1 MVADMPTANQDWMR
15 GRVPERV
22 VATPPSAPVSGP
34 RSHEHGLAT
43 ETPCLHETGT
53 ARDGTSARNRVLVG
67 VLVTVIALVY
77 LTPRLIALDR
87 LVTVDE
93 SFWLG
98 FSANFYEGVRNGGL
112 ADTYQYAHPGVTIM
126 WAGTIGFLLEYP
138 DYPTDHPQ
146 QVGKQYAIHEDLQA
160 LGRNAFDILLTS
172 RVVKILMQTV
182 AFAIGFWL
190 ARPVF
195 GTLTT
200 VVATL
205 LLAFD
210 PFLIGHDR
218 LLHVDGMCALTA
230 YVSLVAFVRF
240 LQDQTRTRFLV
251 LSGVFA
257 ALAWLTRTP
266 AVLIAGVVGLALL
279 VVAWGQLRSRRHSL
293 RQVALGTAGSAL
305 LWGAAAM
312 LTTLLA
318 WPALWAAPGMVAQR
332 MVAYSSEAAGEGH
345 EAPIFFNGV
354 SYRGD
359 PGLLYYPVSL
369 LWRLTPITLAGLA
382 IVLVAVAF
390 RSRTI
395 IPRHL
400 RAPLAILATFALL
413 YVLAMSLGAKKFD
426 RYVLPAY
433 PALDLIAAV
442 GIVGAGRLLATQRRR
457 VARALAWLAIS
468 GAVLGQLASALTTA
482 PYYLPYFNPLVGGTA
497 GAEEM
502 LLLGWGEGMDQV
514 ADFILSQPGGDHAVV
529 HTSNARV
536 SLTYL
541 MPTTATIV
549 TTGYRADMRSMVAWA
564 QADYYVA
571 YVSQWQRDA
580 FSRPIDYLSQ
590 FPPLRMV
597 RLGGVDFARIY
608 DLNAIPPPPE
618 LANDHACA
626 FRFGDDVQLV
636 AYADVRLAPTS
647 EANRHRLTFYFLS
660 APQARNSYDIQLEL
674 LPRSSRLEPFAH
686 TLTLRPNPASG
697 LLSTADVE
705 VELPGKRSIKSYFP
719 LVSVLDPATGK
730 PIEATQVISGV
741 TGTKAVL
748 TSCA

>member
-1 MVADMPTANQDWMR
+1 MDERPT
-15 GRVPERV
+15 
-22 VATPPSAPVSGP
+22 
-34 RSHEHGLAT
+34 GLSK
-43 ETPCLHETGT
+43 PCI
-53 ARDGTSARNRVLVG
+53 RNRVLIG
-67 VLVTVIALVY
+67 VLVAVIALAY
-77 LTPRLIALDR
+77 LMPRLIALDR

-98 FSANFYEGVRNGGL
+98 RSANFYAGLRGGEF
-112 ADTYQYAHPGVTIM
+112 ARTYQHAHPGVTIM
-126 WAGTIGFLLEYP
+126 WAGTAGFLLEYP
-138 DYPTDHPQ
+138 SFPEEHPG
-146 QVGKQYAIHEDLQA
+146 QVAKEYAIHEDLQA
-160 LGRNAFDILLTS
+160 LGHNALDLLIAG
-172 RVVKILMQTV
+172 RAAKIVLQAV

-190 ARPVF
+190 AWPVF
-195 GTLTT
+195 GRLPT

-218 LLHVDGMCALTA
+218 LLHVDGVCALTA
-230 YVSLVAFVRF
+230 YVSLIAFVRF
-240 LQDQTRTRFLV
+240 LQDQTRTRFLL

-266 AVLIAGVVGLALL
+266 ALLIAGVVGLALL
-279 VVAWGQLRSRRHSL
+279 VVAWGQLRSRRVSL
-293 RQVALGTAGSAL
+293 RQAALGTAGSGL
-305 LWGAAAM
+305 LWGVAAM
-312 LTTLLA
+312 LTTFLA
-318 WPALWAAPGMVAQR
+318 WPALWSAPGMVARR
-332 MVAYSSEAAGEGH
+332 MFAYSIEAAGEGH

-369 LWRLTPITLAGLA
+369 LWRLTPVTLAGLA
-382 IVLVAVAF
+382 IVLVAVAV
-390 RSRTI
+390 RSRI
-395 IPRHL
+395 VVPRHL
-400 RAPLAILATFALL
+400 RAPLAILATFVLL

-426 RYVLPAY
+426 RYALPAY

-442 GIVGAGRLLATQRRR
+442 GIVGAGRLLAAQGRR
-457 VARALAWLAIS
+457 VACALAWLAIA

-497 GAEEM
+497 GAEDM

-541 MPTTATIV
+541 MSPTTTVV
-549 TTGYRADMRSMVAWA
+549 TTGYRADMPSMVAWA
-564 QADYYVA
+564 HADYYVA

-590 FPPLRMV
+590 FPPLKTV
-597 RLGGVDFARIY
+597 RFGGVDFARIY

-618 LANDHACA
+618 LTNDHACA

-636 AYADVRLAPTS
+636 AYEDVRLEPTS
-647 EANRHRLTFYFLS
+647 EANLHRLTFFFLS
-660 APQARNSYDIQLEL
+660 GPQARDSYDVRLEL
-674 LPRSSRLEPFAH
+674 LPRSSQLEPLAH
-686 TLTLRPNPASG
+686 TLTLRPNPSSGRLSAAS
-697 LLSTADVE
+697 VE

-719 LVSVLDPATGK
+719 LVSVLDPATGR
-730 PIEATQVISGV
+730 PIEATQIISGV
-741 TGTKAVL
+741 IGTKAVF